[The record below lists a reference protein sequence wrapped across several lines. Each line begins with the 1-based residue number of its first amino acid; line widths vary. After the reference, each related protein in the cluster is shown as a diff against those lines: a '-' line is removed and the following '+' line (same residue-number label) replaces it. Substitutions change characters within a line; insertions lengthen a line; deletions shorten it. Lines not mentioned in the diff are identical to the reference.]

1 MRFWMSLFIIFML
14 SGCDNQSAKDAI
26 LQVEVFREMYNNN
39 NFSDI
44 YSSTALDLKKAM
56 TEQQLVSFLSK
67 QKEDLGKFKSA
78 TLLNSTV
85 INNSEVTLSFQT
97 NYNKDSFLELFVYK
111 KESNGYKLFYY
122 TIDTQR
128 ILKTDPL
135 THAIL
140 LPK

>member
-1 MRFWMSLFIIFML
+1 
-14 SGCDNQSAKDAI
+14 
-26 LQVEVFREMYNNN
+26 
-39 NFSDI
+39 
-44 YSSTALDLKKAM
+44 M
-56 TEQQLVSFLSK
+56 TEQQLVSFLGK

-111 KESNGYKLFYY
+111 KEPNGYKLFYY

-128 ILKTDPL
+128 TLKIDPV
-135 THAIL
+135 THAIQ